1 MSLKNFK
8 ISANGNIAAE
18 GGTIKF
24 TGTILIVNEGTTTDE
39 EINMKALKIEDDVN
53 VSQEGL
59 VEESPTKSVNLLEE
73 SEEENTDT
81 DDEDAGT
88 DTDNDEVGVMPGMS
102 TAAGGGSKILFHQD
116 SDVDDDYELSQTISG
131 YGY

>member
-8 ISANGNIAAE
+8 ISADGNIAAE

-24 TGTILIVNEGTTTDE
+24 TGTILIVNKGTTTDE

-59 VEESPTKSVNLLEE
+59 VEESPIKSVNLLEE
-73 SEEENTDT
+73 SEEENMDT
-81 DDEDAGT
+81 NDEDAGT
-88 DTDNDEVGVMPGMS
+88 GTDNDKASAMPGMS
-102 TAAGGGSKILFHQD
+102 TATGGGSKMLFHHD
-116 SDVDDDYELSQTISG
+116 FDVDDDYELSQTISG